1 MQLHDLSPG
10 KGATHRRKK
19 VGRGP
24 GSGHGK
30 TSTRGHK
37 GDKSRGSVRPG
48 FEGGQTPLHRRLPKR
63 RGVGVGPSSRG
74 FNSGYHKT
82 HYEIVNL
89 SLLEE
94 RFEAGA
100 TINRAI
106 LIEAGI
112 IRGTQGVLLKV
123 LGEGS
128 LTKVLNITADKFS
141 AFAEEA
147 IKSVGGTVVHTSDSE
162 DSAAE

>member
-1 MQLHDLSPG
+1 MNLTDLTPG
-10 KGATHRRKK
+10 AGATKRRKK

-63 RGVGVGPSSRG
+63 RGVGVGLSSRG
-74 FNSGYHKT
+74 FNSGEHKT

-89 SLLEE
+89 GVLEA

-100 TINRAI
+100 TVDRAI
-106 LIEAGI
+106 LTKMGI
-112 IRGTQGVLLKV
+112 IRGTQNVLLKV
-123 LGEGS
+123 LSEGE
-128 LTKVLNITADKFS
+128 LTKPLNITADKFS
-141 AFAEEA
+141 ASAEELIRA
-147 IKSVGGTVVHTSDSE
+147 AGGQANVVSDL
-162 DSAAE
+162 AA

>member
-1 MQLHDLSPG
+1 MNLHDLSPG
-10 KGATHRRKK
+10 AGATHKRKK

-63 RGVGVGPSSRG
+63 RGVGVGMSSRG
-74 FNSGYHKT
+74 FNSGAHKT
-82 HYEIVNL
+82 PYEIVNL
-89 SLLEE
+89 GLLEE

-106 LIEAGI
+106 LIEKGI
-112 IRGTQGVLLKV
+112 IRGTSGVFLKV
-123 LGEGS
+123 LGEGT
-128 LTKVLNITADKFS
+128 LTKALNITADKFS

-147 IKSVGGTVVHTSDSE
+147 IKSAGGQAVHSD
-162 DSAAE
+162 DVAE